1 MQDDEKIKDEKNIG
15 TTLALYPCPVIVVG
29 AKVGNCGKMNCVYTS
44 LRRDCQGLVPYLK
57 RRKIMANKILVA
69 VFSASGVT
77 KRVGEEIAKIAGA
90 DFYEI
95 VPKEIYTSAD
105 LDWMN
110 KKSRSSIEMNDS
122 SARPEI
128 NGKVADM
135 ASYDT
140 VIVGF
145 PIWWG
150 VAPRIIDTFLES
162 YDFSGKKII
171 PFCTSGG
178 SGVGRSDTALH
189 KDVSGDV
196 KWAKGRQI
204 NRANESEIRRFLD
217 EVL

>member
-1 MQDDEKIKDEKNIG
+1 
-15 TTLALYPCPVIVVG
+15 
-29 AKVGNCGKMNCVYTS
+29 
-44 LRRDCQGLVPYLK
+44 
-57 RRKIMANKILVA
+57 MANKILVA

-77 KRVGEEIAKIAGA
+77 KRVGEEIARVAGA

-110 KKSRSSIEMNDS
+110 KKSRSSIEMNDP

-128 NGKVADM
+128 KDKVADM

-150 VAPRIIDTFLES
+150 VAPHIIDTFLES

-178 SGVGRSDTALH
+178 SGVGRSDIALH

-196 KWAKGRQI
+196 KWTKGKQI
-204 NRANESEIRRFLD
+204 NRANEAEISRWLN

>member
-1 MQDDEKIKDEKNIG
+1 M
-15 TTLALYPCPVIVVG
+15 
-29 AKVGNCGKMNCVYTS
+29 AKKV
-44 LRRDCQGLVPYLK
+44 
-57 RRKIMANKILVA
+57 LVA
-69 VFSASGVT
+69 VFSASGT
-77 KRVGEEIAKIAGA
+77 TRAVGEEIARTAGA

-105 LDWMN
+105 LNWMN
-110 KKSRSSIEMNDS
+110 KKSRSSVEMSDP

-128 NGKVADM
+128 SGAVADM

-150 VAPRIIDTFLES
+150 KEPGVIRTFLKKNS
-162 YDFSGKKII
+162 LKGKTLI

-178 SGVGRSDTALH
+178 SGVGKSDIALH

-196 KWAKGRQI
+196 RWAKGRQI
-204 NRANESEIRRFLD
+204 NRPNEAEIRRWLD

>member
-1 MQDDEKIKDEKNIG
+1 MSKN
-15 TTLALYPCPVIVVG
+15 V
-29 AKVGNCGKMNCVYTS
+29 
-44 LRRDCQGLVPYLK
+44 
-57 RRKIMANKILVA
+57 LVA

-77 KRVGEEIAKIAGA
+77 KRVGEEIARIAGA

-95 VPKEIYTSAD
+95 VPKDIYTSAD

-110 KKSRSSIEMNDS
+110 KKSRSSVEMNDP
-122 SARPEI
+122 SARPQI
-128 NGKVADM
+128 ADSALDM
-135 ASYDT
+135 SPYDT

-178 SGVGRSDTALH
+178 SGVGRSGTALH

-196 KWAKGRQI
+196 KWAKGKQI
-204 NRANESEIRRFLD
+204 NRANEAEIRRWLN
-217 EVL
+217 EVM

>member
-1 MQDDEKIKDEKNIG
+1 M
-15 TTLALYPCPVIVVG
+15 
-29 AKVGNCGKMNCVYTS
+29 AKKV
-44 LRRDCQGLVPYLK
+44 
-57 RRKIMANKILVA
+57 LVA
-69 VFSASGVT
+69 VYSASGVT
-77 KRVGEEIAKIAGA
+77 RRVGQAIAKVSGG
-90 DFYEI
+90 DFFEI
-95 VPKEIYTSAD
+95 VPKEIYTSED
-105 LDWMN
+105 LNWMN
-110 KKSRSSIEMNDS
+110 KKSRSSVEMSDP

-128 NGKVADM
+128 SGTVANM

-178 SGVGRSDTALH
+178 SGVGKSDIALH
-189 KDVSGDV
+189 KDVSGEV
-196 KWAKGRQI
+196 RWAKGRQI
-204 NRANESEIRRFLD
+204 NRPNEAEIRRWLD

>member
-1 MQDDEKIKDEKNIG
+1 MAKN
-15 TTLALYPCPVIVVG
+15 V
-29 AKVGNCGKMNCVYTS
+29 
-44 LRRDCQGLVPYLK
+44 
-57 RRKIMANKILVA
+57 LVA

-77 KRVGEEIAKIAGA
+77 KSVGEAVARAAGA
-90 DFYEI
+90 DFFEI
-95 VPKEIYTSAD
+95 VPKQPYTTAD

-110 KKSRSSIEMNDS
+110 KKSRSSIEMNDPS
-122 SARPEI
+122 TRPGI

-196 KWAKGRQI
+196 QWARGRQI
-204 NRANESEIRRFLD
+204 NRPNEAEIRRWLED
-217 EVL
+217 VL

>member
-1 MQDDEKIKDEKNIG
+1 M
-15 TTLALYPCPVIVVG
+15 
-29 AKVGNCGKMNCVYTS
+29 S
-44 LRRDCQGLVPYLK
+44 
-57 RRKIMANKILVA
+57 RKTLVA

-77 KRVGEEIAKIAGA
+77 KKVGKEIARIAGA

-95 VPKEIYTSAD
+95 IPGEPYTAAD

-110 KKSRSSIEMNDS
+110 KKSRSSVEMNDP
-122 SARPEI
+122 SARPAI
-128 NGKVADM
+128 AGDVPDM
-135 ASYDT
+135 SSYET

-150 VAPRIIDTFLES
+150 VAPRIIETFLES
-162 YDFSGKKII
+162 CDLSGKKII

-189 KDVSGDV
+189 KNVAGDV

-204 NRANESEIRRFLD
+204 NRPNEAEIRRWLN

>member
-1 MQDDEKIKDEKNIG
+1 M
-15 TTLALYPCPVIVVG
+15 
-29 AKVGNCGKMNCVYTS
+29 AKKV
-44 LRRDCQGLVPYLK
+44 
-57 RRKIMANKILVA
+57 LVA

-77 KRVGEEIAKIAGA
+77 RKVGEKIARIAGA

-95 VPKEIYTSAD
+95 VPKQIYTPAD

-110 KKSRSSIEMNDS
+110 KKSRSSVEMNDP

-128 NGKVADM
+128 AGSAINM

-150 VAPRIIDTFLES
+150 IAPRIIETFLES
-162 YDFSGKKII
+162 YDFSGKTII

-189 KDVSGDV
+189 KNVSGDV
-196 KWAKGRQI
+196 KWAKGVQI
-204 NRANESEIRRFLD
+204 NRPNENEIRKWLD
-217 EVL
+217 KVL

>member
-1 MQDDEKIKDEKNIG
+1 MAKN
-15 TTLALYPCPVIVVG
+15 
-29 AKVGNCGKMNCVYTS
+29 
-44 LRRDCQGLVPYLK
+44 
-57 RRKIMANKILVA
+57 ILVA

-77 KRVGEEIAKIAGA
+77 KSVGEEIARIAGA

-95 VPKEIYTSAD
+95 VPKDIYTSAD

-110 KKSRSSIEMNDS
+110 KKSRSSVEMNDP
-122 SARPEI
+122 SARPQI
-128 NGKVADM
+128 ADSALDM

-162 YDFSGKKII
+162 YDFSGKKLI

-196 KWAKGRQI
+196 KWAKGKQI
-204 NRANESEIRRFLD
+204 NRPNEKEIRKWLD
-217 EVL
+217 QELA